1 MRRRRPLQPQ
11 QDLTPSLDGGGNDG
25 GAGRSGWFLK
35 AIVEEVISN
44 PLDFF
49 SRFAKDESGN
59 DTDITIEAHE
69 LGVPIEGVRTKFA
82 NSSIVPFVVQN
93 SVAVRFVETIKNG
106 GGGKAYICLPF
117 FPQHLSLPIKPGEY
131 VWVYKVGN
139 NEFYWMCRLSTI
151 RQVEDVNFTHLPRG
165 FNLESNHKKMK
176 DESFFYGFE
185 STNGAAA
192 PPGNFFHKIAQNSIA
207 YREEFTGEVVPR
219 MAKDCGDLL
228 LQGSNNAHILLG
240 KEKFEEVS
248 TTVLPEEMTPL
259 TNTDVNE
266 NRKPLSPAIDIC
278 VLRKARELFDLQDE
292 ILADKEA
299 ATVETKVNEGHA
311 GLGSGLSAA
320 ANIGPEE
327 RAGLK
332 YFELEKGRD
341 SLDPS
346 LNKDIFDQEFIDS
359 DIYNCIA
366 RIYMTN
372 AKTID
377 DLLFIPSLEGENSS
391 APQDVLGLGNYGA
404 MVALGANTRLIG
416 TETIKIQN
424 IVGSSGIQFTPQG
437 DVIIHANRE
446 GGAKIVLDAEGNIRI
461 IPGEEGIVFIGGDD
475 ADTVPIGGLNT
486 TDSSAPAG
494 SVTYQPITTTAAG
507 LLATEPS
514 DVARQQPPIPGL
526 TSYASKVVIK

>member
-11 QDLTPSLDGGGNDG
+11 QDLTPSLDEGGSDRGS
-25 GAGRSGWFLK
+25 GRSGRFLK

-59 DTDITIEAHE
+59 DTAVTIEDHE
-69 LGVPIEGVRTKFA
+69 LGVPIENVRTKFA
-82 NSSIVPFVVQN
+82 NPSIVPFVVQN

-219 MAKDCGDLL
+219 IAKGCGDLL

-259 TNTDVNE
+259 TSTDVN
-266 NRKPLSPAIDIC
+266 
-278 VLRKARELFDLQDE
+278 
-292 ILADKEA
+292 
-299 ATVETKVNEGHA
+299 
-311 GLGSGLSAA
+311 
-320 ANIGPEE
+320 
-327 RAGLK
+327 
-332 YFELEKGRD
+332 
-341 SLDPS
+341 
-346 LNKDIFDQEFIDS
+346 
-359 DIYNCIA
+359 
-366 RIYMTN
+366 
-372 AKTID
+372 
-377 DLLFIPSLEGENSS
+377 
-391 APQDVLGLGNYGA
+391 
-404 MVALGANTRLIG
+404 
-416 TETIKIQN
+416 
-424 IVGSSGIQFTPQG
+424 
-437 DVIIHANRE
+437 
-446 GGAKIVLDAEGNIRI
+446 
-461 IPGEEGIVFIGGDD
+461 
-475 ADTVPIGGLNT
+475 
-486 TDSSAPAG
+486 
-494 SVTYQPITTTAAG
+494 
-507 LLATEPS
+507 
-514 DVARQQPPIPGL
+514 
-526 TSYASKVVIK
+526 